1 MIDRQSRIDLARA
14 ATAILRAGNYSAGG
28 EVKDARYKRRKRAER
43 RIEKRRSHEKEAML
57 LGTFGAASPVR
68 SVK

>member
-28 EVKDARYKRRKRAER
+28 EVKDAQARGAQDR
-43 RIEKRRSHEKEAML
+43 EASL
-57 LGTFGAASPVR
+57 A
-68 SVK
+68 

>member
-1 MIDRQSRIDLARA
+1 MIDRQSRIELARS
-14 ATAILRAGNYSAGG
+14 ATAILRSANYGAGG
-28 EVKDARYKRRKRAER
+28 EAKDREWKRRKRAER
-43 RIEKRRSHEKEAML
+43 KITKRRTSAEEAML